1 MPWCHVFLYDQNGAQ
16 WNQHIHSTS
25 LAIRIEHGDAENG
38 NEFWS
43 QKIDSHII
51 DFSIWLFVIEHVH
64 SDCKL
69 VFELIFTV
77 DFDC

>member
-1 MPWCHVFLYDQNGAQ
+1 MQKME
-16 WNQHIHSTS
+16 TS
-25 LAIRIEHGDAENG
+25 FEVEKLTL
-38 NEFWS
+38 
-43 QKIDSHII
+43 IDC
-51 DFSIWLFVIEHVH
+51 SIWLFVIEHVH